1 MKNANPLA
9 LILFALLL
17 NGRGLGDSWA
27 AEVRPAG
34 GPNIEEAQA
43 QPYDG
48 PKARVAVA
56 DFEDKMSS
64 TGQYRAEY
72 GRGMADMLA
81 TALFNTNRYIV
92 LERQK
97 LSYVLAE
104 QDLGASGRVK
114 RQSAAAIGELEG
126 AELLVVAGV
135 TGFDPGVSGGGG
147 NLGVLG
153 SFFGGR
159 AGAVGSALGSIAGG
173 FRTAHI
179 AIDLRLIDTKTGRVV
194 AANSVEG
201 SASDYS
207 GSFGVANT
215 PISGALGGFAKTPME
230 KAIRDVIQASV
241 AFVVS
246 KTPAQYYR
254 AGAML
259 ASPAP
264 VPEMQAAPPMQVPQA
279 QTGFAPAVSGAA
291 PQSSFQTPADFASQP
306 QQPPA
311 ATAALRSITTDKNPK
326 LIAELTEVRKRGAV
340 VSIVITVRNN
350 GTTKERFDYQ
360 QAGTHLLDYSD
371 GKKYD
376 LVSGIQG
383 RRSTTLGPSE
393 QVVIRAMFKAPPKS
407 DTVAVVVDEIGTFED
422 VSLGQSPSSTGPP
435 VQAPQ
440 ASQVSIPAIQPGA
453 TQQPTTYQQQ
463 PALQQPAAP
472 FQQTTVTQQNFGQ
485 QPGAF
490 PQQPGL
496 QQPGAFPQQVFPA
509 QSPNQQPGSFPA
521 QGFSPQ
527 PGFPPQPGFGGVP
540 VQGGAWSWPPQGQP
554 WPVQPGPQEVVAPPD
569 LSSQPP
575 PPGVPSGGSQPDW
588 LKPGQP
594 GLPR

>member
-1 MKNANPLA
+1 MKTANSLG
-9 LILFALLL
+9 LIVFALFL
-17 NGRGLGDSWA
+17 NASGLVVAWA

-97 LSYVLAE
+97 LSYVIAE

-126 AELLVVAGV
+126 AELLVVASV

-153 SFFGGR
+153 SLFGGR
-159 AGAVGSALGSIAGG
+159 AGSVGSAIGSIAGG

-179 AIDLRLIDTKTGRVV
+179 AIDLRLVDTKTGRVV

-207 GSFGVANT
+207 GSIGVANT
-215 PISGALGGFAKTPME
+215 PVSSALGGFAKTPME
-230 KAIRDVIQASV
+230 KAIRDVIQTSV
-241 AFVVS
+241 NFVVS

-254 AGAML
+254 VGTVAAAAL
-259 ASPAP
+259 PAAEP
-264 VPEMQAAPPMQVPQA
+264 QAAAPAQMPQA
-279 QTGFAPAVSGAA
+279 QTGFAAPMAGSA
-291 PQSSFQTPADFASQP
+291 PQHFSQAPPDLASLP
-306 QQPPA
+306 QQLPVAPPPA
-311 ATAALRSITTDKNPK
+311 LRTIATDKNPK
-326 LIAELTEVRKRGAV
+326 LVAELTEVRKRGAV
-340 VSIVITVRNN
+340 VSVVITVRNN
-350 GTTKERFDYQ
+350 DTAKQRLDYQ

-376 LVSGIQG
+376 LVSGIHG
-383 RRSTTLGPSE
+383 RRSTTLGPNE
-393 QVVIRAMFKAPPKS
+393 QVVIRAVFKAPPKS
-407 DTVAVVVDEIGTFED
+407 ETVAVVIDEIGTFDD
-422 VSLGQSPSSTGPP
+422 VSLGQSPSSTAPPTQSPQAAQPSQSSLQPSSTQQPP
-435 VQAPQ
+435 VLQQQAVPFQQAPLQ
-440 ASQVSIPAIQPGA
+440 QPGA
-453 TQQPTTYQQQ
+453 AQVTG
-463 PALQQPAAP
+463 
-472 FQQTTVTQQNFGQ
+472 FQQSG
-485 QPGAF
+485 GAF
-490 PQQPGL
+490 PQQG
-496 QQPGAFPQQVFPA
+496 F
-509 QSPNQQPGSFPA
+509 NQQTTGFPVA
-521 QGFSPQ
+521 PQ
-527 PGFPPQPGFGGVP
+527 PGFPQQSGFGGYP
-540 VQGGAWSWPPQGQP
+540 GSPPQGGVWSWPPQSTP
-554 WPVQPGPQEVVAPPD
+554 WPVQPGAQELVAPDPGT
-569 LSSQPP
+569 QPLT
-575 PPGVPSGGSQPDW
+575 PGVPTAGPQPDW
-588 LKPGQP
+588 LKPGQTLDP
-594 GLPR
+594 TLPR